1 MLEKIRKKYQ
11 SMKRNSRRR
20 RQEKKA
26 KKMLRN
32 SVDMM
37 TCSTTSEVDYAL
49 GYCHG
54 SADQALADGKITMD
68 QHSYIH
74 RVSDFVANEKIK
86 DLRAE

>member
-1 MLEKIRKKYQ
+1 M
-11 SMKRNSRRR
+11 
-20 RQEKKA
+20 
-26 KKMLRN
+26 
-32 SVDMM
+32 
-37 TCSTTSEVDYAL
+37 DYAL